1 MENLSNLMQTKLW
14 LVLFINHTVIL
25 VFSIIIMWVVSKG
38 KLSRYGFKLAR
49 NVQWKRLFHG
59 GSAWASSQH

>member
-1 MENLSNLMQTKLW
+1 MVNLSNLMQTKLW
-14 LVLFINHTVIL
+14 LVLFINHTAML
-25 VFSIIIMWVVSKG
+25 VFSIIIMLVVSRV

-49 NVQWKRLFHG
+49 NVQWKRLFLG